1 MSTKQIKK
9 YIVIDQA
16 DDDSIICGGTL
27 SDIHIHLENEYI
39 DKMGNDWVSD
49 KWLNTL
55 TVYELTKPNKLKY
68 TRSKMEIK

>member
-1 MSTKQIKK
+1 MSKQIKK

-16 DDDSIICGGTL
+16 DDDTIICAGTL

-39 DKMGNDWVSD
+39 DKMDRDFDTD

>member
-1 MSTKQIKK
+1 MTKQIKK
-9 YIVIDQA
+9 YVVIDQA
-16 DDDSIICGGTL
+16 DDESIICAGTL

-39 DKMGNDWVSD
+39 DKMGNDFDTD

>member
-1 MSTKQIKK
+1 MSKQIKK
-9 YIVIDQA
+9 YIVIDS
-16 DDDSIICGGTL
+16 DDDETIICGGTL

-39 DKMGNDWVSD
+39 DKVDRDFDTD

>member
-1 MSTKQIKK
+1 MSKQIKK
-9 YIVIDQA
+9 YVVVDQA
-16 DDDSIICGGTL
+16 DDDSIICAGTL
-27 SDIHIHLENEYI
+27 SYIHIHLENEYI
-39 DKMGNDWVSD
+39 DKMDRDFDTD

>member
-1 MSTKQIKK
+1 MTKQIKK
-9 YIVIDQA
+9 YVVIDQA
-16 DDDSIICGGTL
+16 DDDSIICAGTL

-39 DKMGNDWVSD
+39 DKMDHDWDTD
-49 KWLNTL
+49 KWLDSL

>member
-1 MSTKQIKK
+1 MSKQIKK

-16 DDDSIICGGTL
+16 DDDSIICAGTL
-27 SDIHIHLENEYI
+27 SYIHIFLENEYI
-39 DKMGNDWVSD
+39 DKMGNDWDTD

-55 TVYELTKPNKLKY
+55 TVYELTKPTKLKY

>member
-1 MSTKQIKK
+1 MSKQIKK

-39 DKMGNDWVSD
+39 DKMGNDWDTD

>member
-1 MSTKQIKK
+1 MSKQIKK

-16 DDDSIICGGTL
+16 DDDTIICAGTL
-27 SDIHIHLENEYI
+27 DHIHIFLENEYI
-39 DKMGNDWVSD
+39 DKMGNDWDTD

-55 TVYELTKPNKLKY
+55 TVYELTKPTKLKY